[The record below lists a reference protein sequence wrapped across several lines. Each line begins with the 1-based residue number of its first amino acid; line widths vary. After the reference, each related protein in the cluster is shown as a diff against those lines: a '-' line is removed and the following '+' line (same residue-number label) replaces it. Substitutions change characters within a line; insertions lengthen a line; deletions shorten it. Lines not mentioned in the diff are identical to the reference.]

1 MPRGEPKEGAIARG
15 AGIGA
20 TMRGVCAWCGKELRA
35 GQGAEA
41 LETTHGICEECYLDL
56 RVKETLRRL
65 WEGTGPFTLFVPPNR
80 VDVVMRLWRELGLT
94 VIFVTH
100 DTDEAVYLSSRVIAL
115 SKPPAVVRVDLA
127 IELPHPR
134 DQITTRELPL
144 YLNYRHQLLAQLFA
158 DEGLRSVAA
167 AH

>member
-80 VDVVMRLWRELGLT
+80 VDVVMRLWREGPPDCL
-94 VIFVTH
+94 FVARP
-100 DTDEAVYLSSRVIAL
+100 DRRKGDR
-115 SKPPAVVRVDLA
+115 R
-127 IELPHPR
+127 
-134 DQITTRELPL
+134 TRKI
-144 YLNYRHQLLAQLFA
+144 
-158 DEGLRSVAA
+158 SVAA
-167 AH
+167 ERRRGRDRRQANLSLLAATWPTA